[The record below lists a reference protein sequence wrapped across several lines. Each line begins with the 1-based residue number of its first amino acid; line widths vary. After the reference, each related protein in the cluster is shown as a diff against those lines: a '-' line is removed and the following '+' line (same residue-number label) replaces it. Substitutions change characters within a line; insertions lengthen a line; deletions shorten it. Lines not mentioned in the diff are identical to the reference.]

1 MQSTYLDAL
10 SCEQGQSMPSAT
22 SHCYAMIVKEG
33 RRRKKRMATHVEIIK
48 HRTSVLTLCGDAV
61 RGRSR
66 RAVKRRRRLAR
77 KDG

>member
-22 SHCYAMIVKEG
+22 SHCYARTVEKG
-33 RRRKKRMATHVEIIK
+33 RRKKRMATHVEIIK